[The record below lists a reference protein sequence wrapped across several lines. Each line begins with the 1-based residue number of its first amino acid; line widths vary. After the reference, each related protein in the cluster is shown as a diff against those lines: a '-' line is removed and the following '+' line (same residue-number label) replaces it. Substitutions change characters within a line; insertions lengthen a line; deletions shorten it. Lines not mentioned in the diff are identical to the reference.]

1 MLTMSDVCRFMDM
14 QKQILICACLMSL
27 LVACAGSGDQE
38 VIEPPKVIKWDGLE
52 AVMTKDSDQLQVI
65 NFWATW
71 CAPCIKELPYFEALN
86 AEAGDQLDVTLV
98 SLDFADEFEKRVL
111 PFVDKRGLKSQV
123 LLVDDIDYNSWIEK
137 VDPSWSGAIP
147 ATLIINPSNGKRKFL
162 EKELNEGELETLVQ
176 EMLN

>member
-1 MLTMSDVCRFMDM
+1 MGDHHRFMDM
-14 QKQILICACLMSL
+14 QKQILICGML
-27 LVACAGSGDQE
+27 LAFLAGCTGSSAKNQ
-38 VIEPPKVIKWDGLE
+38 IEPPKVIKWDGLE
-52 AVMTKDSDQLQVI
+52 AVMTRDTDKLQVI

-86 AEAGDQLDVTLV
+86 AEASDKLDITLV

-111 PFVDKRGLKSQV
+111 PFVDKRELKSQV
-123 LLVDDIDYNSWIEK
+123 VLLDEIDYNSWIDK

>member
-1 MLTMSDVCRFMDM
+1 MRDEFRFIDM
-14 QKQILICACLMSL
+14 QKQILICACFMGFL
-27 LVACAGSGDQE
+27 LACASPCDKVE
-38 VIEPPKVIKWDGLE
+38 VEPPKVIKWEGMESVINKKCDR
-52 AVMTKDSDQLQVI
+52 LQVI

-71 CAPCIKELPYFEALN
+71 CAPCIKELPYFETLN
-86 AEAGDQLDVTLV
+86 KEAWNEVDITLV

-111 PFVDKRGLKSQV
+111 PFVEKRDLQSQV
-123 LLVDDIDYNSWIEK
+123 LLLDEIDYNSWIDK

-162 EKELNEGELETLVQ
+162 EKELNEGELASLVE

>member
-38 VIEPPKVIKWDGLE
+38 VIGPPKVIKWDGLE

-162 EKELNEGELETLVQ
+162 EKELNEGELETLVE